1 MEGIP
6 DHVHGEDGHTIAMS
20 APAAAADVEAVEAA
34 AGATV
39 EVAAIEAKT
48 EVELGKQ
55 DLKRAEIYAD
65 EELVSLR
72 AENSAL
78 REEVRTL
85 KDIVTPPEP
94 EPVPVPVPA
103 APEPVVEEVP
113 PPPPAE
119 GSPAPEKPKKKSGGM
134 FPGL

>member
-1 MEGIP
+1 MEGIG
-6 DHVHGEDGHTIAMS
+6 DHVHGDDGHVIAAA
-20 APAAAADVEAVEAA
+20 APEAAADVEAVEAA
-34 AGATV
+34 ADASV

-65 EELVSLR
+65 EELVTLR

-78 REEVRTL
+78 REQVRTL
-85 KDIVTPPEP
+85 EEIVTPPEP
-94 EPVPVPVPA
+94 EPVQVPVPVADPA
-103 APEPVVEEVP
+103 PAGDEPP

-119 GSPAPEKPKKKSGGM
+119 GSPAPEKKKKSGGM